1 MGESCF
7 DSIIGAADSESSMS
21 RRRVEWKGGLVKS
34 TAQFPPPLPWLART
48 GNSPSSRVP
57 WIMKRRYTEDGRL
70 VITGEKSERH
80 EYFEAYRSDGRLRLR
95 LVPLDVLLV
104 PADEIADEDERDQ
117 GDRTADAAL
126 EDRSGLMNGCGSL
139 ITDPCGG
146 GGGGVNKCANSFI
159 IGAVA
164 AIPPPV
170 QT

>member
-34 TAQFPPPLPWLART
+34 PAQFPPPLPWLART

-57 WIMKRRYTEDGRL
+57 WIMRRRYTEDGRL

-104 PADEIADEDERDQ
+104 PADEIADEEES
-117 GDRTADAAL
+117 DRTAGAAL
-126 EDRSGLMNGCGSL
+126 EDRSGLMSGCESL
-139 ITDPCGG
+139 ITDACG

-164 AIPPPV
+164 VAAITPPV